1 MRRIR
6 AHTPRSRFARLIA
19 ERDAYRS
26 KLDDLANAIGA
37 HCFHHPRDAHEAD
50 SELWNAYRYVM
61 GHDPDRPA
69 QDFTSG

>member
-6 AHTPRSRFARLIA
+6 ADTSRLRFARLIA

-37 HCFHHPRDAHEAD
+37 HCFHHPRDAHAAD
-50 SELWNAYRYVM
+50 SELWKAYRHVM
-61 GHDPDRPA
+61 GRDPDRPA
-69 QDFTSG
+69 QDSTSG